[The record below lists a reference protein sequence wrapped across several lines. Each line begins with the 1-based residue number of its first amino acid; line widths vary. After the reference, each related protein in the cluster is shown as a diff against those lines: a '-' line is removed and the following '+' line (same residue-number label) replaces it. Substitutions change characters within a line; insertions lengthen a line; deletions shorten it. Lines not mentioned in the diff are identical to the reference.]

1 MGVMVSTAKG
11 YLRPM
16 TRTIDNTT
24 SNASIDPARV
34 SALLDR
40 VRLDV
45 DAGRLPAAQVAVALD
60 GEVVVDATFGADES
74 TRFIPFSATKVL
86 TAAAIWRLIA
96 DAGLDVARTVASYV
110 PAFGTNDKERVTV
123 EQVLLHTGG
132 FPMAPLGPRDW
143 STREGRLAAFSRWRL
158 DFPPGERYVYH
169 PTAGHWVLCEV
180 VETLAGEPY
189 LDALH
194 HLVTEPLGLPRLL
207 GIPLDEQDAIAE
219 VVAVGEPATP
229 DELREL
235 YGDAAEAVQAIP
247 PDVVVAALTSLNHPK
262 ARAAGVPGGGA
273 VVRAADLAMLY
284 QGLLRN
290 PGGLWDA
297 EVLADGTSKVRCRLP
312 DPLGIPANRSLGLML
327 AGDDGFAARRGF
339 GTLASPRSF
348 GHNGAGGQL
357 AFADPETGL
366 SACYVTRGLDQ
377 NLLREHHRNV
387 EVADAMSALAAPEAR
402 PR

>member
-1 MGVMVSTAKG
+1 MSVDVDQGQVA
-11 YLRPM
+11 
-16 TRTIDNTT
+16 
-24 SNASIDPARV
+24 
-34 SALLDR
+34 ALLER
-40 VRLDV
+40 VRQEV
-45 DAGRLPAAQVAVALD
+45 DAGLLPAAQVAVAID
-60 GEVVVDATFGADES
+60 GEVVVDATFGADDA

-86 TAAAIWRLIA
+86 TAAAIWRLMA

-110 PAFGTNDKERVTV
+110 PAFGTNDKDTVTV

-143 STREGRLAAFSRWRL
+143 STREGRLAAFSRWKL

-180 VETLAGEPY
+180 VETVAGEPY

-219 VVAVGEPATP
+219 VVAVGEPATS

-235 YGDAAEAVQAIP
+235 YGDAAESVQAIP
-247 PDVVVAALTSLNHPK
+247 PAVVVGALTSLNHPK
-262 ARAAGVPGGGA
+262 AKAVGVPGGGA
-273 VVRAADLAMLY
+273 VVRAADLALLY

-297 EVLADGTSKVRCRLP
+297 AVLADGTGHVRNRLP
-312 DPLGIPANRSLGLML
+312 DSLGIPANRSLGLML
-327 AGDDGFAARRGF
+327 AGDDGFAALRGF
-339 GTLASPRSF
+339 GTVASPGAF

-357 AFADPETGL
+357 AYADPETGL
-366 SACYVTRGLDQ
+366 SACYVTSGLDQ

-387 EVADAMSALAAPEAR
+387 AIADAMGALAR
-402 PR
+402 R